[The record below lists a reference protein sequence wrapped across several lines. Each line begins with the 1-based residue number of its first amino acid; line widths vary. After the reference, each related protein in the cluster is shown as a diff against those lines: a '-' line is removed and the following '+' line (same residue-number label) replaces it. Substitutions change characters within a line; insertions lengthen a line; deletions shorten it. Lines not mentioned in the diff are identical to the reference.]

1 MVFPPFTTSTSLTF
15 SAKVSPE
22 LIRHSI
28 FVAEERNE
36 KDKNDYDSFRYIFL
50 LSSKLFAS
58 FCRFFVPNKMKGLE
72 WGRLWREYSSRGYDP
87 DVLSDKIQKLLV
99 DTQIHNPKGIWE
111 YVLGDERDKS
121 F

>member
-1 MVFPPFTTSTSLTF
+1 
-15 SAKVSPE
+15 
-22 LIRHSI
+22 
-28 FVAEERNE
+28 
-36 KDKNDYDSFRYIFL
+36 
-50 LSSKLFAS
+50 
-58 FCRFFVPNKMKGLE
+58 MKGLE